1 MAEKRAP
8 AQAVAIDLAVPCA
21 AWRRVLPR
29 AGELAITAARAALT
43 KAGARL
49 RRAELSLVLADDATV
64 AALNERWRHRS
75 GPTNVLAFPGGGR
88 SNAAA
93 PLLLGDVILAF
104 ETVALRKSSRQ
115 SFSSPVP
122 SHRAEHR
129 GQPLALTLF
138 AWDSSVALMLIS
150 RSEQQ
155 LPTTML

>member
-93 PLLLGDVILAF
+93 PLLLCDVILAF
-104 ETVALRKSSRQ
+104 ETVARDVREALVMHVGKSSP
-115 SFSSPVP
+115 SSGCGLRLVP
-122 SHRAEHR
+122 A
-129 GQPLALTLF
+129 
-138 AWDSSVALMLIS
+138 VASTICPD
-150 RSEQQ
+150 RS
-155 LPTTML
+155 PW